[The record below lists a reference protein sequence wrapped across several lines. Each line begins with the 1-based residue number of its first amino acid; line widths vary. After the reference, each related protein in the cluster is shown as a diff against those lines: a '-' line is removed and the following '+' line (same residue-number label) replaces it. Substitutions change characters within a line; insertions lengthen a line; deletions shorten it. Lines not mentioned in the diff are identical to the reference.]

1 MAPFIE
7 KILMGVSSL
16 FPTLNFFQVSQTMTS
31 TLGVPVKLLHE
42 ALGHVITVEL
52 KTGQLYRGKLAD
64 GASTRLQ
71 RDLCGR
77 RVRLTRRK
85 SLE

>member
-1 MAPFIE
+1 MA
-7 KILMGVSSL
+7 
-16 FPTLNFFQVSQTMTS
+16 S

-64 GASTRLQ
+64 GASIRLQ

-85 SLE
+85 SLG

>member
-1 MAPFIE
+1 MA
-7 KILMGVSSL
+7 
-16 FPTLNFFQVSQTMTS
+16 S

-71 RDLCGR
+71 YDLCGR
-77 RVRLTRRK
+77 RV
-85 SLE
+85 

>member
-1 MAPFIE
+1 
-7 KILMGVSSL
+7 MGVSSL
-16 FPTLNFFQVSQTMTS
+16 FPTLNFFQVFQTMAS

-64 GASTRLQ
+64 GASTTTAMRS
-71 RDLCGR
+71 
-77 RVRLTRRK
+77 VRETRPTDA
-85 SLE
+85 SQIP

>member
-1 MAPFIE
+1 M
-7 KILMGVSSL
+7 KVSSL
-16 FPTLNFFQVSQTMTS
+16 FPTLNLFQDSPTMAS

-64 GASTRLQ
+64 GVSTRLQ
-71 RDLCGR
+71 CDLCGR
-77 RVRLTRRK
+77 RVRLTRHK
-85 SLE
+85 YLG